1 MDQIRNFCIIAH
13 IDHGKS
19 TLADRLLE
27 VTGTVQKRDMQA
39 QLLDSMDLERERGI
53 TIKLAPARMK
63 HVVDGREYELNL
75 IDTPGH
81 VDFSYE
87 VSRSLAAVEGAL
99 LVVDASQGMQAQTL
113 ANLYLAIEQDLTIIP
128 VLNKIDLPNADIEKT
143 TAEIISVIGC
153 KKEDIILASGKT
165 GAGVPAIL
173 DAIVARVPAPVGNI
187 NGPVRALI
195 FDSIYDDYRGVV
207 AKVKIVDGILRPT
220 TKIKFIATQSLGEA
234 LEVGFYNPK
243 LVSTPALHTG
253 EIGYVVTGLKEIVG
267 VRVGDTIT
275 SAADGATEGLPGYK
289 PVVPMVYAGVYPK
302 DGSQFSRLRDAMER
316 LKLNDSSLVYE
327 TEQSPAL
334 GMGFRCGLLGLLHLE
349 IVQERLSREFKIDV
363 VVTTPSVALTVHKTN
378 GDVIT
383 VHSPMEYPDPTFI
396 EETLEPWVKVDVV
409 TPAISQGAIIQ
420 LVHEK
425 RGRYKNAEYL
435 SVGEVHSRV
444 LLHFELPLSSILV
457 DFYDRLKS
465 ISSGYAS
472 LSYDLLDEEPADIIR
487 LEILVAEESVEA
499 LAALVPREDAY
510 RQGKRVCEKL
520 KEHLPRQM
528 FEVKLQA
535 VIGGKIIASER
546 ISAMRKDV
554 TSGLYGGDVTRKNK
568 LLDKQKKGKE
578 KMKAMGRGSVDIPP
592 ETFLAILKPDAS

>member
-1 MDQIRNFCIIAH
+1 MNHIRNFCIIAH

-27 VTGTVQKRDMQA
+27 VTGTVLKRDMQA
-39 QLLDSMDLERERGI
+39 QLLDSMDIERERGI

-63 HVVDGREYELNL
+63 HSVAGVEYELNL

-87 VSRSLAAVEGAL
+87 VSRSLAAVEGAI

-143 TAEIISVIGC
+143 TDEIISVIGC
-153 KKEDIILASGKT
+153 RREDIILASGKT
-165 GAGVPAIL
+165 GVGVPEIL
-173 DAIVARVPAPVGNI
+173 DAIVARIPEPVGNP
-187 NGPVRALI
+187 NAPVRALI

-207 AKVKIVDGILRPT
+207 AKVKIVDGQLKPG
-220 TKIKFIATQSLGEA
+220 TKIKFIATSSLGEA

-243 LVSTPALHTG
+243 LVSTPVLKTG
-253 EIGYVVTGLKEIVG
+253 EIGYIVTGLKEIVG

-275 SAADGATEGLPGYK
+275 SATDGSVQGLPGYK
-289 PVVPMVYAGVYPK
+289 PVVPMVYAGIFPK
-302 DGSQFSRLRDAMER
+302 DGSQFSKLRDAMER

-349 IVQERLSREFKIDV
+349 IIQERLSREFNMEV

-378 GDVIT
+378 GDIIT
-383 VHSPMEYPDPTFI
+383 VHSPMEYPDPTYI
-396 EETLEPWVKVDVV
+396 EETYEPWVKVDVV
-409 TPAISQGAIIQ
+409 TPSPTQGGVIQ

-435 SVGEVHSRV
+435 SGGETHARV

-465 ISSGYAS
+465 ITSGYAS
-472 LSYDLLDEEPADIIR
+472 LSYDLLGEEIADIVR
-487 LEILVAEESVEA
+487 VEILVAEESVEA
-499 LAALVPREDAY
+499 LAMLVPQEDAY
-510 RQGKRVCEKL
+510 RAGKHVCEKL

-528 FEVKLQA
+528 FEIKLQA

-554 TSGLYGGDVTRKNK
+554 TAKLYGGDVTRKNK
-568 LLDKQKKGKE
+568 LLNKQKKGKE
-578 KMKAMGRGSVDIPP
+578 KMKAVGRGSVDIPP
-592 ETFLAILKPDAS
+592 DTFLAILKPDQG

>member
-1 MDQIRNFCIIAH
+1 MNHIRNFCIIAH

-39 QLLDSMDLERERGI
+39 QLLDSMDIERERGI

-63 HVVDGREYELNL
+63 HSVAGVEYELNL

-87 VSRSLAAVEGAL
+87 VSRSLAAVEGAI

-143 TAEIISVIGC
+143 TAEIVAVIGC
-153 KKEDIILASGKT
+153 RKEDIILASGKT
-165 GAGVPAIL
+165 GVGVPAIL
-173 DAIVARVPAPVGNI
+173 DAIVERVPPPVGDTNA
-187 NGPVRALI
+187 PVRALI

-207 AKVKIVDGILRPT
+207 AKVKIVDGQLTPGV
-220 TKIKFIATQSLGEA
+220 KIKFIATQSLGEA
-234 LEVGFYNPK
+234 LEVGYYSPK
-243 LVSTPALHTG
+243 LISTPSLKTG
-253 EIGYVVTGLKEIVG
+253 EIGYVVTGLKEISG

-275 SAADGATEGLPGYK
+275 CAADGSIEGLPGYK
-289 PVVPMVYAGVYPK
+289 PVVPMVYAGIYPK
-302 DGSQFSRLRDAMER
+302 DGSQFSKLRDAMER

-349 IVQERLSREFKIDV
+349 IVQERLSREFNIPV

-378 GDVIT
+378 GDIIT

-409 TPAISQGAIIQ
+409 TPSATQGNIIQ

-435 SVGEVHSRV
+435 AGGEAHARV

-472 LSYDLLDEEPADIIR
+472 LSYDWLDEEPADIVCV
-487 LEILVAEESVEA
+487 EILVAEESIEA
-499 LAALVPREDAY
+499 LAMLVPKEDAY
-510 RQGKRVCEKL
+510 RLGKRVCEKL

-528 FEVKLQA
+528 FEIKLQA

-554 TSGLYGGDVTRKNK
+554 TAGLYGGDITRKNK
-568 LLDKQKKGKE
+568 LLNKQKKGKE

>member
-1 MDQIRNFCIIAH
+1 MDHIRNFCIIAH

-63 HVVDGREYELNL
+63 HTVAGREYELNL

-153 KKEDIILASGKT
+153 SREDIILASGKT
-165 GAGVPAIL
+165 GVGVPAIL
-173 DAIVARVPAPVGNI
+173 DAIVARVPAPKGDANA
-187 NGPVRALI
+187 PVRALI
-195 FDSIYDDYRGVV
+195 FDSVYDDYRGVI
-207 AKVKIVDGILRPT
+207 AKVKIVDGVLKPT
-220 TKIKFIATQSLGEA
+220 NKIKFIATQSLGEA

-243 LVSTPALHTG
+243 LVSTSSLNTG

-275 SAADGATEGLPGYK
+275 VASGGATEGLPGYK
-289 PVVPMVYAGVYPK
+289 PVIPMVYAGIYPK
-302 DGSQFSRLRDAMER
+302 DGSQFARLRDAMER

-349 IVQERLSREFKIDV
+349 IVQERLSREFNMEV
-363 VVTTPSVALTVHKTN
+363 VVTTPSVALTIKKTN
-378 GDVIT
+378 GDVTT

-409 TPAISQGAIIQ
+409 TPAPTQGSIIQ

-435 SVGEVHSRV
+435 STGEVHSRV

-472 LSYDLLDEEPADIIR
+472 LSYDWLDEEPADIVR
-487 LEILVAEESVEA
+487 VEILVAEESIEA
-499 LAALVPREDAY
+499 LAMLVPRDDAY
-510 RQGKRVCEKL
+510 RAGKHVCEKL
-520 KEHLPRQM
+520 KDHLPRQM
-528 FEVKLQA
+528 FEIKLQA

-546 ISAMRKDV
+546 ISPMRKDV
-554 TSGLYGGDVTRKNK
+554 TAKLYGGDVTRKNK
-568 LLDKQKKGKE
+568 LLNKQKKGKE

-592 ETFLAILKPDAS
+592 ETFLAILKPDQG

>member
-1 MDQIRNFCIIAH
+1 MNHIRNFCIIAH

-27 VTGTVQKRDMQA
+27 ITGTVQKRDMQA

-53 TIKLAPARMK
+53 TIKLAPARMR
-63 HVVDGREYELNL
+63 HTVGGQEYELNL

-113 ANLYLAIEQDLTIIP
+113 ANLYLAVEQNLTIIP

-143 TAEIISVIGC
+143 SREIISVIGC
-153 KKEDIILASGKT
+153 RADEIILASGKT
-165 GAGVPAIL
+165 GAGVPQIL
-173 DAIVARVPAPVGNI
+173 DAIVARIPPPAGVADA
-187 NGPVRALI
+187 PVRALI
-195 FDSIYDDYRGVV
+195 FDSVYDDYRGVV
-207 AKVKIVDGILRPT
+207 AKVKIVDGVLRPPS
-220 TKIKFIATQSLGEA
+220 KIKFIATQSLGEA
-234 LEVGFYNPK
+234 LEVGFYSPK
-243 LVSTPALHTG
+243 LTSSPALHTG
-253 EIGYVVTGLKEIVG
+253 EIGYIVTGLKEIVG

-275 SAADGATEGLPGYK
+275 TVADGATQGLPGYK
-289 PVVPMVYAGVYPK
+289 PVVPMVYAGIYPK
-302 DGSQFSRLRDAMER
+302 DGSQFARLRDAMER
-316 LKLNDSSLVYE
+316 LKLNDASLVYE

-349 IVQERLSREFKIDV
+349 IVQERLSREFNMDV

-378 GDVIT
+378 GDTIT
-383 VHSPMEYPDPTFI
+383 VHSPMEYPDPSHI
-396 EETLEPWVKVDVV
+396 AETLEPWVKVDVV
-409 TPAISQGAIIQ
+409 TPATAQGAIIQ

-435 SVGEVHSRV
+435 SVGEIHSRV

-472 LSYDLLDEEPADIIR
+472 LSYDLLGEEPADIVC

-499 LAALVPREDAY
+499 LAMLVPREDAY
-510 RQGKRVCEKL
+510 RAGKRVCEKL
-520 KEHLPRQM
+520 KDNLPRQM

-535 VIGGKIIASER
+535 AVGGKIIASER
-546 ISAMRKDV
+546 ISAQRKDV
-554 TSGLYGGDVTRKNK
+554 TAGLYGGDITRKRK

-578 KMKAMGRGSVDIPP
+578 KMKTMGRGSVDIPP
-592 ETFLAILKPDAS
+592 ETFLAILKPDQG

>member
-1 MDQIRNFCIIAH
+1 MDHIRNFCIIAH

-39 QLLDSMDLERERGI
+39 QLLDSMDIERERGI

-63 HVVDGREYELNL
+63 HSVAGREYELNL

-143 TAEIISVIGC
+143 TAEIVAVIGC
-153 KKEDIILASGKT
+153 RAEDIILASGKT
-165 GAGVPAIL
+165 GIGIPAIL
-173 DAIVARVPAPVGNI
+173 DAIVARIPPPVGDTNA
-187 NGPVRALI
+187 PVRALI
-195 FDSIYDDYRGVV
+195 FDSMYDDYRGVV
-207 AKVKIVDGILRPT
+207 AKVKIVDGQLKPS
-220 TKIKFIATQSLGEA
+220 TKIKFIATHALGEA

-243 LVSTPALHTG
+243 LVSTPSLNTG
-253 EIGYVVTGLKEIVG
+253 EIGYIVTGLKEISG

-275 SAADGATEGLPGYK
+275 VASDTTVTGLSGYK
-289 PVVPMVYAGVYPK
+289 PVIPMVYAGIYPK
-302 DGSQFSRLRDAMER
+302 DGSQFSKLRDAMER

-349 IVQERLSREFKIDV
+349 IVQERLSREFNIPV
-363 VVTTPSVALTVHKTN
+363 VVTTPSVALTVKKTN

-383 VHSPMEYPDPTFI
+383 VHSPMEYPDPTFV

-409 TPAISQGAIIQ
+409 TPANSQGSIIQ

-435 SVGEVHSRV
+435 STGAVHSRV

-472 LSYDLLDEEPADIIR
+472 LSYDWLDEEPADIVCV
-487 LEILVAEESVEA
+487 EILVAEESIEA
-499 LAALVPREDAY
+499 LAMLVPREDAH
-510 RQGKRVCEKL
+510 RLGKRVCEKL
-520 KEHLPRQM
+520 KDHLPRQM
-528 FEVKLQA
+528 FEIKLQA

-568 LLDKQKKGKE
+568 LLNKQKKGKE

-592 ETFLAILKPDAS
+592 ETFLAILKPDAT

>member
-1 MDQIRNFCIIAH
+1 MDHIRNFCIIAH

-27 VTGTVQKRDMQA
+27 VTGTVAKRDMQA

-53 TIKLAPARMK
+53 TIKLAPARMR
-63 HVVDGREYELNL
+63 HNVGGREYELNL

-113 ANLYLAIEQDLTIIP
+113 ANLYLALEQNLTIIP

-143 TAEIISVIGC
+143 RAEIISVIGC
-153 KKEDIILASGKT
+153 RAEDIILASGKT
-165 GAGVPAIL
+165 GAGVPEIL
-173 DAIVARVPAPVGNI
+173 DAIVARVPAPVGQPDA
-187 NGPVRALI
+187 PVRALI
-195 FDSIYDDYRGVV
+195 FDSVYDDYRGVV
-207 AKVKIVDGILRPT
+207 AKVKIVDGVLRPPA
-220 TKIKFIATQSLGEA
+220 KIKFMATQSLGEA
-234 LEVGFYNPK
+234 LEVGYYSPK
-243 LVSTPALHTG
+243 LIASPALHTG

-275 SAADGATEGLPGYK
+275 CVTDGATQGLPGYK
-289 PVVPMVYAGVYPK
+289 PVIPMVYAGIYPK

-327 TEQSPAL
+327 SEQSPAL

-349 IVQERLSREFKIDV
+349 IVQERLAREFNMDV
-363 VVTTPSVALTVHKTN
+363 VVTTPSVALTVRKTN
-378 GDVIT
+378 GDTIT
-383 VHSPMEYPDPTFI
+383 VHSPMEYPDPTYV

-409 TPAISQGAIIQ
+409 TPATAQGAIIQ

-472 LSYDLLDEEPADIIR
+472 LSYDWLDEEPAKIVR
-487 LEILVAEESVEA
+487 VEILVAEESVEA
-499 LAALVPREDAY
+499 LAMLVPEEDAY
-510 RQGKRVCEKL
+510 RAGKRVCEKL
-520 KEHLPRQM
+520 KDNLPRQM

-535 VIGGKIIASER
+535 AIGGKIIASER
-546 ISAMRKDV
+546 ISAQRKDV
-554 TSGLYGGDVTRKNK
+554 TAGLYGGDITRKRK
-568 LLDKQKKGKE
+568 LLEKQKKGKE
-578 KMKAMGRGSVDIPP
+578 KMKTMGRGSVDISP
-592 ETFLAILKPDAS
+592 ETFLAILKPDQG

>member
-1 MDQIRNFCIIAH
+1 MNHIRNFCIIAH

-39 QLLDSMDLERERGI
+39 QLLDSMDIERERGI

-63 HVVDGREYELNL
+63 HSVAGQEYELNL

-113 ANLYLAIEQDLTIIP
+113 ANLYLAVEQNLTIIP

-143 TAEIISVIGC
+143 SREIISVIGC
-153 KKEDIILASGKT
+153 DKEDIILASGKT
-165 GAGVPAIL
+165 GVGVPAIL
-173 DAIVARVPAPVGNI
+173 DAIVARIPEPQGNPDA
-187 NGPVRALI
+187 PVRALI
-195 FDSIYDDYRGVV
+195 FDSVYDDYRGVV
-207 AKVKIVDGILRPT
+207 AKVKIVDGSLSPT

-243 LVSTPALHTG
+243 LNATPILKTG

-275 SAADGATEGLPGYK
+275 SAINGSSEGLPGYK
-289 PVVPMVYAGVYPK
+289 PVVPMVYAGIFPK

-316 LKLNDSSLVYE
+316 LKLNDASLIYE

-349 IVQERLSREFKIDV
+349 IVQERFAREFKIEV
-363 VVTTPSVALTVHKTN
+363 VVTTPSVALTVKKTN

-396 EETLEPWVKVDVV
+396 EETLEPWVKIDVV
-409 TPAISQGAIIQ
+409 TPAVSQGSIMQ
-420 LVHEK
+420 LVQEK
-425 RGRYKNAEYL
+425 RGRYINTEYL
-435 SVGEVHSRV
+435 AGGDMHSRV

-472 LSYDLLDEEPADIIR
+472 LSYDWLDEEPANIVR
-487 LEILVAEESVEA
+487 LEILVAEESIEA
-499 LAALVPREDAY
+499 LATLVPQEDAY
-510 RQGKRVCEKL
+510 RMGKRIVEKL
-520 KEHLPRQM
+520 KDHLPRQM
-528 FEVKLQA
+528 FEIKLQA

-546 ISAMRKDV
+546 LSAMRKDV
-554 TSGLYGGDVTRKNK
+554 TAGLYGGDITRKRK
-568 LLDKQKKGKE
+568 LLEKQKKGKE
-578 KMKAMGRGSVDIPP
+578 KMKTVGRGSVDIPP
-592 ETFLAILKPDAS
+592 ETFLAILKPDQG